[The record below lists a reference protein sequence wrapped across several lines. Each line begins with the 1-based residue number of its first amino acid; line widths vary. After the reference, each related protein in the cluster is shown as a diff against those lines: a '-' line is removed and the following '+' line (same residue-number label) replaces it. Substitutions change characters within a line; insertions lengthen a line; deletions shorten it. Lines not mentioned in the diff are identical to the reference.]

1 MLDEFLAAMFARL
14 DPQAPVNQDLHRIVA
29 DADHA
34 IAEWTTTAT
43 TRDGRMY
50 RNDYAAVFRM
60 EGTVIVEVREHFDT
74 ACAQQL
80 MFSSASA
87 TDTRPDPQGS
97 LDRPS
102 ARGWNRPEWRT
113 ASERLS
119 KTLRPAGASGSSPR
133 RLRVRGEG
141 RADGAT

>member
-1 MLDEFLAAMFARL
+1 MFARL

-60 EGTVIVEVREHFDT
+60 EGTVIVEVREYFDT

-87 TDTRPDPQGS
+87 TDTTP
-97 LDRPS
+97 
-102 ARGWNRPEWRT
+102 
-113 ASERLS
+113 
-119 KTLRPAGASGSSPR
+119 
-133 RLRVRGEG
+133 
-141 RADGAT
+141 